1 MSTDIIEILD
11 PFYFDHTK
19 NQILPDTIVD
29 NRHYSEG
36 AKLIA
41 IFAISP
47 IYMDLKFMILVLCNY
62 IYFCANC
69 WDITSTHSTV

>member
-11 PFYFDHTK
+11 SFYFDHTK
-19 NQILPDTIVD
+19 NQILPDIV

-47 IYMDLKFMILVLCNY
+47 IFLP
-62 IYFCANC
+62 
-69 WDITSTHSTV
+69 